1 MAIKALLVLSILSI
15 TWYFLASHGSSR
27 SNAAKKIMLLGFVLL
42 AVVAVLFPDLLTSAA
57 HLLGVGRGADLLLY
71 LWFTISVLLIL
82 ALYLRLMRLQD
93 QLTELVRQLAIHEH
107 ERSREREARP

>member
-42 AVVAVLFPDLLTSAA
+42 ADVAVLFPDLLTSAA

-71 LWFTISVLLIL
+71 GLTVVVIFQLFNNYAKDKKTKALI
-82 ALYLRLMRLQD
+82 
-93 QLTELVRQLAIHEH
+93 VQLARRIAII
-107 ERSREREARP
+107 EADPPSPSTNSN